1 MKRFNILLITL
12 MLFTNAF
19 IIKDQNINLEKI
31 EFNYKK
37 TQNDDVIHELDKT
50 IINTYDAKTNVLG
63 QFATIA
69 KINSMQELIKYS
81 SVKIKPESVILYVDD
96 NLNLV
101 NEKKE
106 LINVSL
112 KDAYEN
118 YIKGKMIPLIYIS
131 NDIQA
136 ENFINYYPYH
146 MNILDMAVVSDNAS
160 LVKEVREVNTV
171 IRGIIDY
178 SKNDIDENDLGSIVK
193 EVNTSYANTIIVNN
207 KDATSK
213 TIEYI
218 QARLKTVWVETNEK
232 DTLEL
237 LKNINNGVSGIV
249 CNDTDYV
256 YSATNVYLN
265 TDNVLRNLNKK
276 PYLIAHRGI
285 YSNYENSLEGCVE
298 AYNKGAT
305 HLEIDLQLTK
315 DNRIAIMHDASI
327 DRTTTGSGAI
337 SDYTYEE
344 LKNFKIDSSSEGLL
358 EGEGVSIPLLDD
370 FLNYFKDKD
379 VVLVLEFKITNTKIV
394 AILRELLEQYDAFD
408 NVVLISFYPGI
419 LQEVKTKIPEVPL
432 STLGSISLSD
442 FATGLEYINTKNSAV
457 NTTKDNSYPD
467 LTRYLVARGFAPWHW
482 TYSDMNEVQKGFVLG
497 VQGLTNDCIESFEY
511 FAYKLYSKEEI
522 IEVNSF
528 DNLEVELNC
537 LTYGK
542 NECMTFKAKPLFI
555 KIDGNKAQAI
565 FYTSIEINYNE
576 NYSFCIFSDV
586 LTLIKK

>member
-37 TQNDDVIHELDKT
+37 TQNDDVIQELDKT

-106 LINVSL
+106 SINVSL

-118 YIKGKMIPLIYIS
+118 YIKEKMIPLIYIS

-160 LVKEVREVNTV
+160 LVKEVREGNTV

-178 SKNDIDENDLGSIVK
+178 SKKDIDENDLGSIVK

-327 DRTTTGSGAI
+327 DRTTTGI
-337 SDYTYEE
+337 C
-344 LKNFKIDSSSEGLL
+344 NQGLNTL
-358 EGEGVSIPLLDD
+358 LSLSIPLLDD

-379 VVLVLEFKITNTKIV
+379 VVLVLEFKTTNTKIV

-528 DNLEVELNC
+528 DNLEIELNC

-542 NECMTFKAKPLFI
+542 NESMTFKAKPLFI